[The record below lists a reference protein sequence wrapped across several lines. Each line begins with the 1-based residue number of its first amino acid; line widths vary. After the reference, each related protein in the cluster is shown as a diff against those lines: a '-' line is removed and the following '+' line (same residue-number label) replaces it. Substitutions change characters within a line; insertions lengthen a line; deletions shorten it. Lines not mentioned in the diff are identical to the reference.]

1 MARISVLV
9 AIHSPHR
16 PARALG
22 AGGREHGSAGGA
34 LRGGAGAVCRALRSP
49 PVGLPHLL
57 EAMRYRDPTDDA
69 KILWLVE
76 AREWNAIN
84 GSLVSTVAAI
94 TWLDEGTP

>member
-1 MARISVLV
+1 
-9 AIHSPHR
+9 
-16 PARALG
+16 
-22 AGGREHGSAGGA
+22 
-34 LRGGAGAVCRALRSP
+34 
-49 PVGLPHLL
+49 
-57 EAMRYRDPTDDA
+57 MRYRDPTDDA